1 LKNVCSVCSSFINP
15 FTKGSIVKHVVN
27 GKFIEVVVA
36 ADGTVN
42 AAELRRAAGIPDERP
57 LILQTLDGSNRIVNA
72 NESIPVVSGQ
82 TFADAPIH
90 KRGMRA

>member
-1 LKNVCSVCSSFINP
+1 M
-15 FTKGSIVKHVVN
+15 KHVVN

-57 LILQTLDGSNRIVNA
+57 LIVQTPDGNNRIVNA
-72 NESIPVVSGQ
+72 NESIPAVSGQ
-82 TFADAPIH
+82 TFVDAPIH
-90 KRGMRA
+90 QRGIRV